1 MKQVHTE
8 RKSRESGARAVL
20 KGKHVVT
27 GGDVLERVEEAEQA
41 RRRKQCGK
49 RTKPEP
55 QPEMSSSDED
65 IDETERAQP
74 LEGELADCI
83 VVSF

>member
-1 MKQVHTE
+1 MF
-8 RKSRESGARAVL
+8 
-20 KGKHVVT
+20 VT

-74 LEGELADCI
+74 FRRR
-83 VVSF
+83 VSGLYCG